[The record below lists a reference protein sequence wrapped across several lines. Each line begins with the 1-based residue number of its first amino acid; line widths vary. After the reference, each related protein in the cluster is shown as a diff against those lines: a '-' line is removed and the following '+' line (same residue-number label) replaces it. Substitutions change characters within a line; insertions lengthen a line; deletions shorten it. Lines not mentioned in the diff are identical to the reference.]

1 MVCWSVDSYFQEL
14 NSLLQEGSEVM
25 ASGLSRKAVEKY
37 KMALDFIVEHPLEVR
52 TEHFSSRYLI

>member
-1 MVCWSVDSYFQEL
+1 
-14 NSLLQEGSEVM
+14 M